1 MGSVKKGMLIAM
13 EAYLNNE
20 EYSEFQNII
29 DDEFIKANKINV
41 DKCVIKTIKLI
52 NELSRKLNDDES
64 YEFKKRM
71 IKWYTRGG
79 I

>member
-13 EAYLNNE
+13 EDYLNNE

-29 DDEFIKANKINV
+29 DDEFIKANKIIV

-64 YEFKKRM
+64 YEFKKIM